1 MSSAGGSVKVIII
14 ALFANL
20 GIALAKLAGALISG
34 SASLLAEAIHSF
46 VDCTNQALLLVGN
59 KAAGKA
65 PSVAHPLGYGREA
78 FFWSFI
84 VAILLFSLGG
94 VFSIYEG
101 IHKLSAH
108 EPISSPIVV
117 IVILLIAVGLESYS
131 FAACLAE
138 VRQKNR
144 FGSLWAWFKKTTE
157 AELLVIFTEDM
168 AALLGLVFALA
179 CVSVAWVT
187 GNMMW
192 DAAGSILVGV
202 LLVAVA
208 FLLSVEIKSLIIGE
222 APSIDLRPAV
232 ESIVAERIT
241 GGRVLTFL
249 ALQTGASEIMLSY
262 KVTPGSMTDVNSL
275 IAAIN
280 EVEVE
285 VKKRFPEVKW
295 QFVEPDHHA

>member
-14 ALFANL
+14 ALLANL
-20 GIALAKLAGALISG
+20 GIALSKLVGAIISG

-59 KAAGKA
+59 KAASKA
-65 PSVAHPLGYGREA
+65 PSLKHPLGYGREA

-94 VFSIYEG
+94 VFSVYEG
-101 IHKLSAH
+101 VHKLSSH
-108 EPISSPIVV
+108 DPMESPILVV
-117 IVILLIAVGLESYS
+117 IILLIAIGLESYS
-131 FAACLAE
+131 FRACLNE
-138 VRQKNR
+138 VKHKNR

-157 AELLVIFTEDM
+157 AELLVIFTEDL

-179 CVSVAWVT
+179 CVSLAWAT
-187 GNMMW
+187 GNPLW
-192 DAAGSILVGV
+192 DAIGSIMVGV
-202 LLVAVA
+202 LLVSVA
-208 FLLSVEIKSLIIGE
+208 FLLSIEIKSLIIGE

-232 ESIVAERIT
+232 ESIVAERIP
-241 GGRVLTFL
+241 GGRVLALL

-262 KVTPGSMTDVNSL
+262 KITPGGMTDVNGL

-280 EVEVE
+280 EVEAE
-285 VKKRFPEVKW
+285 VKNRFPEVKW
-295 QFVEPDHHA
+295 QFVEPDHHD

>member
-1 MSSAGGSVKVIII
+1 MSSAGGSAKVIII

-20 GIALAKLAGALISG
+20 GIALSKLVGAIISG

-65 PSVAHPLGYGREA
+65 PSIKHPLGYGREA

-94 VFSIYEG
+94 VFSVYEG
-101 IHKLSAH
+101 VHKLSSH
-108 EPISSPIVV
+108 EPMSSPIVV
-117 IVILLIAVGLESYS
+117 VVILLFAIALESYS
-131 FAACLAE
+131 FMACLKE
-138 VRQKNR
+138 VRLKNR

-157 AELLVIFTEDM
+157 ADLLVIFTEDL
-168 AALLGLVFALA
+168 AALLGLIFALV
-179 CVSVAWVT
+179 CVSLAWVT
-187 GNMMW
+187 GNSLW
-192 DAAGSILVGV
+192 DAIGSILVGV

-208 FLLSVEIKSLIIGE
+208 LLLSIEIKSLIIGE
-222 APSIDLRPAV
+222 AASIDLRPAV
-232 ESIVAERIT
+232 ESIVAERIP
-241 GGRVLTFL
+241 GGRVLTLL

-262 KVTPGSMTDVNSL
+262 KVTPGSITDVNSL
-275 IAAIN
+275 IVAIN

-295 QFVEPDHHA
+295 QFVEPDNHA